1 MTGVQTC
8 ALPICQNIEAG
19 ARLEVAALMQRGQ
32 ALITHGLTG
41 IDLVKC
47 WLRWSIQPLAIRP
60 RLMYEYTGEPTDSL
74 RFSEVNLTEDQ
85 VMKSAKPLLGE
96 KMDALSQH
104 GLLPFFAQNKAP
116 ALVFFLSS
124 FEHCHV
130 LFTTLYHSIIS
141 LLPFMFSG

>member
-1 MTGVQTC
+1 MNS
-8 ALPICQNIEAG
+8 QNIEVG
-19 ARLEVAALMQRGQ
+19 ARLEVAALTRRGQ

-60 RLMYEYTGEPTDSL
+60 RIMYEYTGESTDSL
-74 RFSEVNLTEDQ
+74 RFSKVNLTEEQ

-104 GLLPFFAQNKAP
+104 GLLPFFTQNKAP
-116 ALVFFLSS
+116 ALVIPISF

-130 LFTTLYHSIIS
+130 FFTTL
-141 LLPFMFSG
+141 

>member
-1 MTGVQTC
+1 MNS
-8 ALPICQNIEAG
+8 QNIEAG
-19 ARLEVAALMQRGQ
+19 ARLEVAALTRRGQ

-60 RLMYEYTGEPTDSL
+60 KIMYEYTGESTDSL
-74 RFSEVNLTEDQ
+74 RFSEVNLTKEQ

-104 GLLPFFAQNKAP
+104 GLLPFFTQNKAP
-116 ALVFFLSS
+116 ALVTHVSF

-130 LFTTLYHSIIS
+130 FFTTLQHPITP
-141 LLPFMFSG
+141 LLPFISSG